1 MKKVKRT
8 KRLLAILLA
17 LCICATLP
25 SATVLAEDENDSADV
40 MDLSDIPGGGS
51 VIVETT
57 VRDNYTDSDVTDD
70 INLTIGEDYII
81 DFTKED
87 NLSYALR
94 SMADL
99 EKTKYY
105 KFANSDKNSLIETED
120 ISEALLKIVGNKA
133 ENKAVMTLVD
143 EANAGASYPLQFMR
157 TQYTG
162 AMLTYLGTVY
172 DEQTG
177 NTVIKEIRDD
187 YFTRYHFNCK
197 LNLNTP
203 DIESGIIKNI
213 RIDNATLSFKTN
225 ETPTF
230 TATVS
235 DGYGDFYTL
244 SGQDWSVGPWADSE
258 QIIHATE
265 TSDEYAFKAFEKGKK
280 YNYSVFIDL
289 TSAAA
294 EKNCKFDEN
303 TKLILNGEEVAYS
316 SMKVADDHVYF
327 YDIAEMTPA
336 SEVTPQPGQDTPQP
350 GQDTPQPGQDTPQP
364 GQDTPQPGQ
373 DTPQPGQD
381 TPQSGKSDGNDVKN
395 KDQKSVPVVKDQKIN
410 PAAQTGDYAN
420 PLPWVII
427 LLLAVIGA
435 GMAVFYK
442 RKKCNV
448 W

>member
-1 MKKVKRT
+1 MKKLKRT
-8 KRLLAILLA
+8 KSLLAILLT

-25 SATVLAEDENDSADV
+25 PATVLAEDENDSVDV
-40 MDLSDIPGGGS
+40 MDSPGGGS
-51 VIVETT
+51 ITVETT
-57 VRDNYTDSDVTDD
+57 VRNNFTDSNVTDD

-81 DFTKED
+81 DFSKED

-99 EKTKYY
+99 DKTRYY
-105 KFANSDKNSLIETED
+105 KFANSDKNSLVETED

-172 DEQTG
+172 DKQTG

-225 ETPTF
+225 ETPAF
-230 TATVS
+230 TAKVS

-244 SGQDWSVGPWADSE
+244 SCQDWSVGPWADSD

-265 TSDEYAFKAFEKGKK
+265 TSDEYVFKTFEKGKK

-303 TKLILNGEEVAYS
+303 TKLILNGKEVTYS
-316 SMKVADDHVYF
+316 AMEVDADHAYF
-327 YDIAEMTPA
+327 YDIAEMT
-336 SEVTPQPGQDTPQP
+336 SVGEETPQPGQDTLQP
-350 GQDTPQPGQDTPQP
+350 EQDTPLL
-364 GQDTPQPGQ
+364 
-373 DTPQPGQD
+373 
-381 TPQSGKSDGNDVKN
+381 SKDVKN
-395 KDQKSVPVVKDQKIN
+395 KDQKSVPAVKNQKIN
-410 PAAQTGDYAN
+410 PAVKTGDYAN
-420 PLPWVII
+420 PLLWVII
-427 LLLAVIGA
+427 LLLAVISA

-442 RKKCNV
+442 RKN
-448 W
+448 

>member
-1 MKKVKRT
+1 MKKLKRT
-8 KRLLAILLA
+8 KSLFAILLT

-25 SATVLAEDENDSADV
+25 PATVLAEDENDSVDV
-40 MDLSDIPGGGS
+40 MDSPGGGS
-51 VIVETT
+51 ITVETT
-57 VRDNYTDSDVTDD
+57 VRNNFTDSNVTDD

-143 EANAGASYPLQFMR
+143 EVNAGASYPLQFMR

-187 YFTRYHFNCK
+187 YYTRYHFNCK

-225 ETPTF
+225 ETPAF
-230 TATVS
+230 TAKVS

-244 SGQDWSVGPWADSE
+244 SCQDWSVGPWADSD

-265 TSDEYAFKAFEKGKK
+265 TSDEYVFKTFEKGKK

-303 TKLILNGEEVAYS
+303 TKLILNGKEVTYS
-316 SMKVADDHVYF
+316 AMEVDADHAYF
-327 YDIAEMTPA
+327 YDIAEMT
-336 SEVTPQPGQDTPQP
+336 SVGEETPQPGQDTLQP
-350 GQDTPQPGQDTPQP
+350 EQDTPLL
-364 GQDTPQPGQ
+364 
-373 DTPQPGQD
+373 
-381 TPQSGKSDGNDVKN
+381 SKDVKN
-395 KDQKSVPVVKDQKIN
+395 KDQKSVPDVKNQKIN
-410 PAAQTGDYAN
+410 PAVKTGDYAN
-420 PLPWVII
+420 PLLWVII
-427 LLLAVIGA
+427 LLLAVISA
-435 GMAVFYK
+435 GTAVFYK
-442 RKKCNV
+442 RKN
-448 W
+448 

>member
-1 MKKVKRT
+1 MKKLKRT
-8 KRLLAILLA
+8 KSLLAILLT

-25 SATVLAEDENDSADV
+25 PATVLAEDENDSVDV
-40 MDLSDIPGGGS
+40 MDSPGGGS
-51 VIVETT
+51 ITVETT
-57 VRDNYTDSDVTDD
+57 VRNNFTDFDVTDD

-87 NLSYALR
+87 ILSYALR

-99 EKTKYY
+99 DKTRYY
-105 KFANSDKNSLIETED
+105 KFANSDKNSLIETEN

-187 YFTRYHFNCK
+187 YYTRYHFNCK

-225 ETPTF
+225 ETPAF
-230 TATVS
+230 TAKVS

-244 SGQDWSVGPWADSE
+244 SCQDWSVGPWADSE

-265 TSDEYAFKAFEKGKK
+265 TTDEYVFKTFEEGKK

-289 TSAAA
+289 TSEATK
-294 EKNCKFDEN
+294 KNCKFDEN
-303 TKLILNGEEVAYS
+303 TKLILNGKEVTYS
-316 SMKVADDHVYF
+316 SMEVAADYAYF
-327 YDIAEMTPA
+327 YDIAEMTPT
-336 SEVTPQPGQDTPQP
+336 SEMTPQPGQDTPQP
-350 GQDTPQPGQDTPQP
+350 GQDTSQSGQDIPQSRQDTPQV
-364 GQDTPQPGQ
+364 D
-373 DTPQPGQD
+373 
-381 TPQSGKSDGNDVKN
+381 KSDGKDVKN
-395 KDQKSVPVVKDQKIN
+395 KDRKSVPVVKNQKISS
-410 PAAQTGDYAN
+410 AVKTGDYAN
-420 PLPWVII
+420 PLLWVII
-427 LLLAVIGA
+427 LLLAVTSA
-435 GMAVFYK
+435 GTTVFYK
-442 RKKCNV
+442 RKN
-448 W
+448 

>member
-1 MKKVKRT
+1 MKKLKRT
-8 KRLLAILLA
+8 KSLLAILLT

-25 SATVLAEDENDSADV
+25 IATVFAEDENDSVDV
-40 MDLSDIPGGGS
+40 MALPGGGS
-51 VIVETT
+51 ITVETT
-57 VRDNYTDSDVTDD
+57 VRDNYADSNVTDD

-87 NLSYALR
+87 NLSIALK

-105 KFANSDKNSLIETED
+105 KFANSDNNSLIEIEN

-143 EANAGASYPLQFMR
+143 EESAGSSYSLQFMR

-162 AMLTYLGTVY
+162 SMLTYTGTFH

-177 NTVIKEIRDD
+177 NDVIKEIRDD
-187 YFTRYHFNCK
+187 YYTRHHFNCK

-213 RIDNATLSFKTN
+213 RIDNATLSFKTG

-230 TATVS
+230 TAKVS

-244 SGQDWSVGPWADSE
+244 SCQDWSVGTWADSE

-265 TSDEYAFKAFEKGKK
+265 TTDEYVFKTFEEGKK

-289 TSAAA
+289 TSEATK
-294 EKNCKFDEN
+294 KNCKFDEN
-303 TKLILNGEEVAYS
+303 TKLILNGKEVTYS
-316 SMKVADDHVYF
+316 SMEVAADYAYF
-327 YDIAEMTPA
+327 YDIAEMTPT
-336 SEVTPQPGQDTPQP
+336 SEMTPQPGQDTPQP
-350 GQDTPQPGQDTPQP
+350 GQDTSQSGQDIPQV
-364 GQDTPQPGQ
+364 D
-373 DTPQPGQD
+373 
-381 TPQSGKSDGNDVKN
+381 KSDGKDVKN
-395 KDQKSVPVVKDQKIN
+395 KDRKSVPIVKNQKISS
-410 PAAQTGDYAN
+410 AVKTGDCAN
-420 PLPWVII
+420 PLLWLII
-427 LLLAVIGA
+427 LMLAVTSA
-435 GMAVFYK
+435 GTTVFYK
-442 RKKCNV
+442 RKN
-448 W
+448 

>member
-1 MKKVKRT
+1 MKKLKRT
-8 KRLLAILLA
+8 KSLLAFLLA
-17 LCICATLP
+17 LCICAILP
-25 SATVLAEDENDSADV
+25 TATVLAEDENDSVDV
-40 MDLSDIPGGGS
+40 MDSPGGGS
-51 VIVETT
+51 ITVDTT
-57 VRDNYTDSDVTDD
+57 VRNNFTDFNVTDD

-87 NLSYALR
+87 ILSYALR

-99 EKTKYY
+99 DKTRYY

-133 ENKAVMTLVD
+133 ENKAVLTLVD
-143 EANAGASYPLQFMR
+143 EANAGASYPLQFMC
-157 TQYTG
+157 TKYTG
-162 AMLTYLGTVY
+162 SMFTYLGADY
-172 DEQTG
+172 DEHTG
-177 NTVIKEIRDD
+177 NTVINEIRDD
-187 YFTRYHFNCK
+187 YYTRYLFNCK

-235 DGYGDFYTL
+235 GGYGDFYTL
-244 SGQDWSVGPWADSE
+244 SGQDWSVGPWADSD

-280 YNYSVFIDL
+280 YNYSIFIDL

-303 TKLILNGEEVAYS
+303 TKLILNGKEVTYS
-316 SMKVADDHVYF
+316 SMEVAADHAYF

-350 GQDTPQPGQDTPQP
+350 G
-364 GQDTPQPGQ
+364 
-373 DTPQPGQD
+373 
-381 TPQSGKSDGNDVKN
+381 KSDDKDVKN
-395 KDQKSVPVVKDQKIN
+395 KDQKSIPVVKDQKIN
-410 PAAQTGDYAN
+410 PAVKTGDYAD
-420 PLPWVII
+420 PLLWVII
-427 LLLAVIGA
+427 LLLALTGA
-435 GMAVFYK
+435 GTAVFYK
-442 RKKCNV
+442 RKN
-448 W
+448 

>member
-1 MKKVKRT
+1 MKKLKRT
-8 KRLLAILLA
+8 KSLFAILLT

-25 SATVLAEDENDSADV
+25 PATVLAEDENDSVDV
-40 MDLSDIPGGGS
+40 MDSPGGGS
-51 VIVETT
+51 ITVETT
-57 VRDNYTDSDVTDD
+57 VRNNFTDSNVTDD

-143 EANAGASYPLQFMR
+143 EVNAGASYPLQFMR

-187 YFTRYHFNCK
+187 YYTRYHFNCK

-203 DIESGIIKNI
+203 DIESSIIKNI
-213 RIDNATLSFKTN
+213 RIDNATLSFKTG

-230 TATVS
+230 TAKVS

-244 SGQDWSVGPWADSE
+244 SCQDWSVGPWADSE

-265 TSDEYAFKAFEKGKK
+265 TSDEYAFKTFEEGKK

-289 TSAAA
+289 TSEATK
-294 EKNCKFDEN
+294 KNCKFDEN
-303 TKLILNGEEVAYS
+303 TKLILNGKEVTYS
-316 SMKVADDHVYF
+316 SMEVDADYAYF
-327 YDIAEMTPA
+327 YDIAEMTPT
-336 SEVTPQPGQDTPQP
+336 SEMTPQPGQDTSQPRQDIPQV
-350 GQDTPQPGQDTPQP
+350 
-364 GQDTPQPGQ
+364 
-373 DTPQPGQD
+373 
-381 TPQSGKSDGNDVKN
+381 GKSDGKDVKN

-410 PAAQTGDYAN
+410 SAVKTGDYAN
-420 PLPWVII
+420 PLLWVII
-427 LLLAVIGA
+427 LLLAVTSA
-435 GMAVFYK
+435 GTTVFYK
-442 RKKCNV
+442 RKN
-448 W
+448 

>member
-1 MKKVKRT
+1 MKKLKRT
-8 KRLLAILLA
+8 KGLLAFLLA
-17 LCICATLP
+17 LCICAILP
-25 SATVLAEDENDSADV
+25 PATVLAEDENDSVDV
-40 MDLSDIPGGGS
+40 MDSSGGGT
-51 VIVETT
+51 IRVETT
-57 VRDNYTDSDVTDD
+57 VRNNFTDFNVTDD

-94 SMADL
+94 SMVDL

-105 KFANSDKNSLIETED
+105 QFANSDKNSLIETED
-120 ISEALLKIVGNKA
+120 ISDAFLKIVGNKA
-133 ENKAVMTLVD
+133 ENRAVMTLMD
-143 EANAGASYPLQFMR
+143 EANAGASYPLQFMC
-157 TQYTG
+157 TEYTG
-162 AMLTYLGTVY
+162 AILTYLGTDY

-230 TATVS
+230 TAKVS

-244 SGQDWSVGPWADSE
+244 SGQDWSVGPWANSD

-265 TSDEYAFKAFEKGKK
+265 RSDEYVFKAFEKGKK

-303 TKLILNGEEVAYS
+303 TKLILNGKEVTYS
-316 SMKVADDHVYF
+316 SMEVAADHAYF
-327 YDIAEMTPA
+327 YDIAEMTPVR
-336 SEVTPQPGQDTPQP
+336 EVTSQPEQDTPLP
-350 GQDTPQPGQDTPQP
+350 
-364 GQDTPQPGQ
+364 
-373 DTPQPGQD
+373 
-381 TPQSGKSDGNDVKN
+381 GKSDDKDVKN
-395 KDQKSVPVVKDQKIN
+395 KDQKSVPVIKDQKIN
-410 PAAQTGDYAN
+410 PAVKTGDYAD
-420 PLPWVII
+420 PLLWVII
-427 LLLAVIGA
+427 LLLAVTGA
-435 GMAVFYK
+435 GTAVFYK
-442 RKKCNV
+442 RKN
-448 W
+448 

>member
-1 MKKVKRT
+1 MKKLKRT
-8 KRLLAILLA
+8 KSLLAFLLA

-25 SATVLAEDENDSADV
+25 PATVLAEGENDSVDV
-40 MDLSDIPGGGS
+40 MDSPGGGS
-51 VIVETT
+51 VTVETT
-57 VRDNYTDSDVTDD
+57 VRNNFTDFNVTDD

-99 EKTKYY
+99 DKTRYY
-105 KFANSDKNSLIETED
+105 KFTNSDKNSLIETED

-177 NTVIKEIRDD
+177 NSVIKEIRDD
-187 YFTRYHFNCK
+187 YFSRYLFNCK
-197 LNLNTP
+197 LNLNTS

-244 SGQDWSVGPWADSE
+244 SGQDWSIGPWADSE

-316 SMKVADDHVYF
+316 SMEVAADHVYF
-327 YDIAEMTPA
+327 YDIAEMTPI
-336 SEVTPQPGQDTPQP
+336 SEVTSQPEQDTSLP
-350 GQDTPQPGQDTPQP
+350 
-364 GQDTPQPGQ
+364 
-373 DTPQPGQD
+373 
-381 TPQSGKSDGNDVKN
+381 GKSDDKDVKN

-410 PAAQTGDYAN
+410 SAVKTGDYAD
-420 PLPWVII
+420 PLLWVII
-427 LLLAVIGA
+427 LLLAVTGA

-442 RKKCNV
+442 RKN
-448 W
+448 

>member
-1 MKKVKRT
+1 MKKLKRT
-8 KRLLAILLA
+8 KSLLAFLLA
-17 LCICATLP
+17 LCICAILP
-25 SATVLAEDENDSADV
+25 TATVLAEDENDSVDV
-40 MDLSDIPGGGS
+40 MDSPGGGS
-51 VIVETT
+51 ITVDTT
-57 VRDNYTDSDVTDD
+57 VRNNFTDFNVTDD

-87 NLSYALR
+87 ILSYALR

-99 EKTKYY
+99 DKTRYY

-143 EANAGASYPLQFMR
+143 EANAGASYPLQFMC
-157 TQYTG
+157 TKYTG
-162 AMLTYLGTVY
+162 SMFTYLGADY

-187 YFTRYHFNCK
+187 YYTRYLFNCK

-235 DGYGDFYTL
+235 GGYGDFYTL
-244 SGQDWSVGPWADSE
+244 SGQDWSVGPWADSD

-280 YNYSVFIDL
+280 YNYSIFIDL

-303 TKLILNGEEVAYS
+303 TKLILNGKEVTYS
-316 SMKVADDHVYF
+316 SMEVAADHAYF

-350 GQDTPQPGQDTPQP
+350 G
-364 GQDTPQPGQ
+364 
-373 DTPQPGQD
+373 
-381 TPQSGKSDGNDVKN
+381 KSDDKDVKN
-395 KDQKSVPVVKDQKIN
+395 KDQKSIPVVKDQKIN
-410 PAAQTGDYAN
+410 PAVKTGDYAD
-420 PLPWVII
+420 PLLWVII
-427 LLLAVIGA
+427 LLLALTGA
-435 GMAVFYK
+435 GTAVFYK
-442 RKKCNV
+442 RKN
-448 W
+448 

>member
-1 MKKVKRT
+1 MKKLKRT
-8 KRLLAILLA
+8 KSLLAILFA

-25 SATVLAEDENDSADV
+25 PATVLAEDENDSVDV
-40 MDLSDIPGGGS
+40 MDSPGGGS
-51 VIVETT
+51 VTVETT
-57 VRDNYTDSDVTDD
+57 VRDNFTDSDVTDD

-81 DFTKED
+81 DFSKED

-99 EKTKYY
+99 NKTRYY
-105 KFANSDKNSLIETED
+105 KFANSDKNSLIETEN

-143 EANAGASYPLQFMR
+143 ESNAGASYPLQFMR

-162 AMLTYLGTVY
+162 SMLTYTDSVR

-187 YFTRYHFNCK
+187 YYTRYHFNCK

-230 TATVS
+230 TAKVS

-244 SGQDWSVGPWADSE
+244 FCQDWSVGPWADSE

-303 TKLILNGEEVAYS
+303 TKLILNGKEVTYS
-316 SMKVADDHVYF
+316 SMKVADGYAYF

-336 SEVTPQPGQDTPQP
+336 GEVTPQPEQDAPLP
-350 GQDTPQPGQDTPQP
+350 
-364 GQDTPQPGQ
+364 
-373 DTPQPGQD
+373 
-381 TPQSGKSDGNDVKN
+381 GKSDGKDIKN

-410 PAAQTGDYAN
+410 PAVKTGDYAN
-420 PLPWVII
+420 PLLWVII
-427 LLLAVIGA
+427 LLLAVTGA
-435 GMAVFYK
+435 GTAVFYK
-442 RKKCNV
+442 RKN
-448 W
+448 

>member
-1 MKKVKRT
+1 MKKLKRT
-8 KRLLAILLA
+8 KGLLAFLLA
-17 LCICATLP
+17 LCICAILP
-25 SATVLAEDENDSADV
+25 SATVLAEDENDSVDV
-40 MDLSDIPGGGS
+40 MDSPGGGS
-51 VIVETT
+51 VTVETT
-57 VRDNYTDSDVTDD
+57 VRDNFTDSDVTDD

-81 DFTKED
+81 DFSKED

-99 EKTKYY
+99 NKTRYY
-105 KFANSDKNSLIETED
+105 KFANSDKNSLIETEN

-143 EANAGASYPLQFMR
+143 ESNAGASYPLQFMR

-162 AMLTYLGTVY
+162 SMLTYTDSVR

-187 YFTRYHFNCK
+187 YYTRYHFNCK

-230 TATVS
+230 SAKVS

-244 SGQDWSVGPWADSE
+244 SGQDWSVGPWANSD

-303 TKLILNGEEVAYS
+303 TKLILNGKEVTYS
-316 SMKVADDHVYF
+316 SMEVAADHAYF
-327 YDIAEMTPA
+327 YDIAEMTPV
-336 SEVTPQPGQDTPQP
+336 SEVTSQPEQDTSLP
-350 GQDTPQPGQDTPQP
+350 
-364 GQDTPQPGQ
+364 
-373 DTPQPGQD
+373 
-381 TPQSGKSDGNDVKN
+381 GKSDDKDVKN
-395 KDQKSVPVVKDQKIN
+395 KDQKSVLVVKDQKIN
-410 PAAQTGDYAN
+410 PAVKTGDYAD
-420 PLPWVII
+420 PLIWVII
-427 LLLAVIGA
+427 LLLAVTGA

-442 RKKCNV
+442 RKN
-448 W
+448 

>member
-1 MKKVKRT
+1 MKKLKRT
-8 KRLLAILLA
+8 KGLLAFLLA
-17 LCICATLP
+17 LCICAILP
-25 SATVLAEDENDSADV
+25 PATVLAEDENDSVDV
-40 MDLSDIPGGGS
+40 MDSSGGGT
-51 VIVETT
+51 IRVETT
-57 VRDNYTDSDVTDD
+57 VRNNFTDFNVTDD

-87 NLSYALR
+87 ILSYALR
-94 SMADL
+94 SMVDL

-105 KFANSDKNSLIETED
+105 QFANSDKNSLIETED
-120 ISEALLKIVGNKA
+120 ISDAFLKIVGNKA
-133 ENKAVMTLVD
+133 ENRAVMTLMD
-143 EANAGASYPLQFMR
+143 EANAGASYPLQFMC
-157 TQYTG
+157 TEYTG
-162 AMLTYLGTVY
+162 AILTYLGTDY

-230 TATVS
+230 TAKVS

-244 SGQDWSVGPWADSE
+244 SGQDWSVGPWANSD

-265 TSDEYAFKAFEKGKK
+265 RSDEYVFKAFEKGKK

-303 TKLILNGEEVAYS
+303 TKLILNGKEVTYS
-316 SMKVADDHVYF
+316 SMEVAADHAYF
-327 YDIAEMTPA
+327 YDIAEMTPVR
-336 SEVTPQPGQDTPQP
+336 EVTSKPEQDTPLP
-350 GQDTPQPGQDTPQP
+350 
-364 GQDTPQPGQ
+364 
-373 DTPQPGQD
+373 
-381 TPQSGKSDGNDVKN
+381 GKSDDKDVKN
-395 KDQKSVPVVKDQKIN
+395 KDQKSVPVIKDQKIN
-410 PAAQTGDYAN
+410 PAVKTGDYAD
-420 PLPWVII
+420 PLLWVII
-427 LLLAVIGA
+427 LLLAVTGA
-435 GMAVFYK
+435 GTAVFYK
-442 RKKCNV
+442 RKN
-448 W
+448 

>member
-1 MKKVKRT
+1 MKKLKRT
-8 KRLLAILLA
+8 KSLFAILLT

-25 SATVLAEDENDSADV
+25 PATVLAEDENDSVDV
-40 MDLSDIPGGGS
+40 MDSPGGGS
-51 VIVETT
+51 ITVETT
-57 VRDNYTDSDVTDD
+57 VRNNFTDSNVTDD

-143 EANAGASYPLQFMR
+143 EVNAGASYPLQFMR
-157 TQYTG
+157 TKYTG
-162 AMLTYLGTVY
+162 SILTYLGTDY

-187 YFTRYHFNCK
+187 YYTRYHFNCK

-230 TATVS
+230 TAKVS
-235 DGYGDFYTL
+235 DGYGDFYTH

-265 TSDEYAFKAFEKGKK
+265 TSDEYAFKTFEEGKK

-289 TSAAA
+289 TSEATK
-294 EKNCKFDEN
+294 KNCKFDEN
-303 TKLILNGEEVAYS
+303 TKLILNGKEVTYS
-316 SMKVADDHVYF
+316 SMEVDADYAYF
-327 YDIAEMTPA
+327 YDIAEMIPT
-336 SEVTPQPGQDTPQP
+336 SEMTPQPGQDTSQPRQDIPQV
-350 GQDTPQPGQDTPQP
+350 
-364 GQDTPQPGQ
+364 
-373 DTPQPGQD
+373 
-381 TPQSGKSDGNDVKN
+381 GKSDGKDVKN

-410 PAAQTGDYAN
+410 SAVKTGDYAN
-420 PLPWVII
+420 PLLWVII
-427 LLLAVIGA
+427 LLLAVTSA
-435 GMAVFYK
+435 GTTVFYK
-442 RKKCNV
+442 RKN
-448 W
+448 